1 MAHNRKA
8 TFRKAKFTATD
19 EETELMRMGADPPQA
34 RRALRQFLERG
45 SLGSGSV
52 DGQIERSW
60 QRCRQIGI
68 AHADRLAFDPVNP
81 QDLVAA
87 RERNRVLTV
96 QALPIMEGL
105 HRQIIDTESMILLTD
120 ASGLILHSLGDD
132 AFLRRAEKVAL
143 QPGVVWSE
151 ASRGT
156 NAIGTALADRAP
168 RLVHGAEHFV
178 EANQVLTCSAAP
190 IMDPRGNMI
199 GVLDVSGDWRG
210 HHRHT
215 MALVQMS
222 AGLIENNLFHGA
234 FPSSVTI
241 RFHARAE
248 LIGTLFEGIAVF
260 DADGCFVTANR
271 SALFQ
276 LGASLAELSGRT
288 FTSLFDLPMPA
299 LLGQAQARPEH
310 LIALPLPS
318 GVKVPARVELGVDLR
333 SAHRTVS
340 AHRPQPERAAAA
352 DSARKG
358 YVCRAPG
365 TLAALESGDP
375 QIGTVISQVRKVIG
389 RDIPILILGETGT
402 GKELFARAIHTAS
415 PRAEGPFVA
424 VNCASIPEGL
434 IESELFGYEEGA
446 FTGARKRG
454 YAGRI
459 LQADGGTLFLDE
471 IGDMPLN
478 LQARLLRVLQER
490 VVVPLGGVRAQPID
504 IAIICATHRRLK
516 EAIAEGRFRED
527 LYYRLNGLQVKLPAL
542 RERSDLAVLV
552 KQIIAQLGADS
563 SRVQASD
570 EVLTLFGRHRWPGNL
585 RQLSSLLRTALA
597 MLDDENVIEVR
608 HLPQDFLEDVGV
620 SGAVTPAPAQQP
632 ARSPLP
638 ALVQEAAPIA
648 PARGT
653 LEEQESEAIRNS
665 LKQHGGNVSAAARAL
680 GVSRNT
686 IYRRLGGSGAA
697 NPTSS

>member
-8 TFRKAKFTATD
+8 KATTQ
-19 EETELMRMGADPPQA
+19 EIELMRIGADPPQA
-34 RRALRQFLERG
+34 RRALRQFLE
-45 SLGSGSV
+45 SGCVVPGCV
-52 DGQIERSW
+52 DDQIAQSW
-60 QRCRQIGI
+60 RRCQRIGI
-68 AHADRLAFDPVNP
+68 EHSDRLPFDPVGRD
-81 QDLVAA
+81 QLAAA
-87 RERNRVLTV
+87 RELNGALTV

-105 HRQIIDTESMILLTD
+105 YRQIVDTESMIILTD

-132 AFLRRAEKVAL
+132 VFLRRAEKVAL
-143 QPGVVWSE
+143 RPGVVWSE

-156 NAIGTALADRAP
+156 NAIGTSLADRAP
-168 RLVHGAEHFV
+168 RLVHGAEHFI
-178 EANQVLTCSAAP
+178 EANQILTCSAAP
-190 IMDPRGNMI
+190 ILDPAGNMI

-222 AGLIENNLFHGA
+222 AGLIENNLFNGA
-234 FPSSVTI
+234 FPRGVTL

-260 DADGCFVTANR
+260 DADGRFVTANR

-276 LGASLAELSGRT
+276 LGASLADLGGRT
-288 FTSLFDLPMPA
+288 FSSLFDLPMPA
-299 LLGQAQARPEH
+299 LLGQAQARSEH
-310 LIALPLPS
+310 LIALTLPS
-318 GVKVPARVELGVDLR
+318 GVRVPARVELGADLR
-333 SAHRTVS
+333 STYRTVS
-340 AHRPQPERAAAA
+340 EHRAQPERAVTA
-352 DSARKG
+352 DGSRKG
-358 YVCRAPG
+358 HVCRAPA

-375 QIGTVISQVRKVIG
+375 QIETVIRQVCKVIG

-402 GKELFARAIHTAS
+402 GKELFARAIHAAS

-490 VVVPLGGVRAQPID
+490 VVVPLGGVRAQPVD
-504 IAIICATHRRLK
+504 IALICATHRRLK

-542 RERSDLAVLV
+542 RERTDLAVLV
-552 KQIIAQLGADS
+552 AQIIEQLGGDAG
-563 SRVQASD
+563 RVHASD
-570 EVLTLFGRHRWPGNL
+570 EVLALFGRHRWPGNL

-597 MLDDENVIEVR
+597 MLDGEEVIEVR
-608 HLPQDFLEDVGV
+608 HLPQDFLEDVG
-620 SGAVTPAPAQQP
+620 APTAAPAAAPAEQP
-632 ARSPLP
+632 AQ
-638 ALVQEAAPIA
+638 AAAPR
-648 PARGT
+648 RGT
-653 LEEQESEAIRNS
+653 LEEQEAEAIRNA
-665 LKQHGGNVSAAARAL
+665 LKLHGGNVSAAARAL

-686 IYRRLGGSGAA
+686 IYRRLAESGAIGPA
-697 NPTSS
+697 SP